1 MLNLEAQPWL
11 DTSKPPRERAE
22 LLVAAMTLEQ
32 KIAQLHGGMQTID
45 IYAMSNAVNDSEE
58 MEQLAAQIR
67 LERHVPAVDELGI
80 PRFRITNGPV
90 GVGMGDGTPSPPAT
104 ALPMTINRAGSM
116 SRTIVSS

>member
-45 IYAMSNAVNDSEE
+45 IYAMSTAVNG
-58 MEQLAAQIR
+58 AAGLPDQAR
-67 LERHVPAVDELGI
+67 
-80 PRFRITNGPV
+80 
-90 GVGMGDGTPSPPAT
+90 T
-104 ALPMTINRAGSM
+104 ARARS
-116 SRTIVSS
+116 

>member
-104 ALPMTINRAGSM
+104 ALPMTIGVAASFDPRVAYE
-116 SRTIVSS
+116 